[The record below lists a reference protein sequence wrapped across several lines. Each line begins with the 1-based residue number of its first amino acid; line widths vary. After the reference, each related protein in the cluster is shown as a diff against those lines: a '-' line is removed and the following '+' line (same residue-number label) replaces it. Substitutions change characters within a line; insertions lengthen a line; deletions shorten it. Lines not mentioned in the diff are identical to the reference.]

1 MPTLYMLIGVPGSG
15 KSTWRNA
22 NPLPNAVVVST
33 DDYIDFVADRQGI
46 TYGEAFKDNIK
57 TATQLA
63 DQKAREA
70 FKAGRDVVWDQT
82 NLTRKTRAPKLAMVP
97 DGYEKVAVFFPTP
110 GNEELKRRLA
120 SRPGKTIPPHI
131 VLGMISQIQEPTED
145 EGFDRVIRV

>member
-1 MPTLYMLIGVPGSG
+1 MPRLYMLVGVPGSG

-22 NPLPNAVVVST
+22 NPLPGAVTIST

-63 DQKAREA
+63 DQKARKA
-70 FKAGRDVVWDQT
+70 FAAGDDVVWDQT
-82 NLTRKTRAPKLAMVP
+82 NLTRKGRAPKLAMVP
-97 DGYEKVAVFFPTP
+97 EEYEKIAVFFPTP
-110 GNEELKRRLA
+110 DNDELKRRLA

-131 VLGMISQIQEPTED
+131 VLGMVSTLQEPTED
-145 EGFDRVIRV
+145 EGFDRVIRA